1 MAFQIEPP
9 TIEAADDPL
18 VLCSTECPQAH
29 GQIYDSPSGEVR
41 RLLCRLYRS
50 EADSSPAAFP
60 YELLQAPRR
69 EGLCPGAHAIA
80 SGVHVSLW

>member
-9 TIEAADDPL
+9 TIEAADEPI

-41 RLLCRLYRS
+41 RLLCKL
-50 EADSSPAAFP
+50 
-60 YELLQAPRR
+60 
-69 EGLCPGAHAIA
+69 
-80 SGVHVSLW
+80 